1 MNCFLF
7 YSILF
12 YLSYV
17 LANEFDLICPTPR
30 RLLLVNRVPSGSI
43 DEKKSSPPKYARS
56 GLHEPMSSV
65 YIRPKTAHEHKERS
79 YSHLLK
85 SKDKKSH
92 EHRNKSS
99 GSKKKKHSEKKVN
112 VTATTTTAVKT
123 RGLVAVKSTELER
136 CRALLHIDSIPTSI
150 PPIIKE
156 DQTKSETPKKIKDKV
171 KEPSEKKSKEEK
183 SNNKKT
189 KEVKETK
196 EERRTEESSTRIPT
210 STSPPP
216 PSPPPPT
223 KSKREKTT
231 TTTVSPSIV
240 VEEDEI
246 LPNDDLP
253 LGSNHSMVDRAIHFV
268 KNIFQLS
275 DDILEIPVT
284 PKTSSIPNQPD
295 QNDIEENTHRSR
307 KLLSIEEDHYQA
319 VHFSS
324 RRLLATKSSN
334 KKSKSK
340 TTTTTSV
347 QTKPKVGWAYRYRIS
362 RYLAAQKMQN
372 TRRKPVEKKIVKG
385 KSRRQNRY
393 T

>member
-1 MNCFLF
+1 MFIF
-7 YSILF
+7 Q
-12 YLSYV
+12 
-17 LANEFDLICPTPR
+17 FDLICPTPR
-30 RLLLVNRVPSGSI
+30 RLLLVNRVSSGSI
-43 DEKKSSPPKYARS
+43 DEKKSSPPKYSRS
-56 GLHEPMSSV
+56 GLHEPTSSV

-112 VTATTTTAVKT
+112 VTATTITAVKT

-150 PPIIKE
+150 PPIVKE
-156 DQTKSETPKKIKDKV
+156 DQTKIESPKKIKDKV
-171 KEPSEKKSKEEK
+171 KESSEKKPKEEK
-183 SNNKKT
+183 PNNKKT

-216 PSPPPPT
+216 PSKT
-223 KSKREKTT
+223 KREKTT
-231 TTTVSPSIV
+231 TTTVSPSVV

-246 LPNDDLP
+246 LSNDDLP

-284 PKTSSIPNQPD
+284 PKSSSISKQPD
-295 QNDIEENTHRSR
+295 QDDIEENTHRSR

-340 TTTTTSV
+340 TTTTTTSV

-372 TRRKPVEKKIVKG
+372 TRRKPFEKKIVKG

-393 T
+393 A

>member
-1 MNCFLF
+1 M
-7 YSILF
+7 
-12 YLSYV
+12 
-17 LANEFDLICPTPR
+17 ICPTPR

-43 DEKKSSPPKYARS
+43 DEKKSSPPKYSRS
-56 GLHEPMSSV
+56 GLHEPTSSI
-65 YIRPKTAHEHKERS
+65 YIRPKTSHEHKERS

-85 SKDKKSH
+85 TKEKKSH
-92 EHRNKSS
+92 ENRNKSS
-99 GSKKKKHSEKKVN
+99 GSKKKKHAEKKVN

-123 RGLVAVKSTELER
+123 HGLVAVKSSELER

-150 PPIIKE
+150 PPIVKE
-156 DQTKSETPKKIKDKV
+156 NKTKSETPKKLKDKV
-171 KEPSEKKSKEEK
+171 KEKTTEKKSKDKILPIEEK
-183 SNNKKT
+183 STNKKT
-189 KEVKETK
+189 KEVKEPK

-216 PSPPPPT
+216 IKT
-223 KSKREKTT
+223 KREKTT

-240 VEEDEI
+240 IEEDEI
-246 LPNDDLP
+246 LPNDDLSS
-253 LGSNHSMVDRAIHFV
+253 GSNHSMVDRAIHFV

-284 PKTSSIPNQPD
+284 PKPSSIRNHPD
-295 QNDIEENTHRSR
+295 QDDIEENIHRSR

-324 RRLLATKSSN
+324 RRLLVAKSSN

-340 TTTTTSV
+340 TTTTTTSV

-362 RYLAAQKMQN
+362 RYLAAQKVQN
-372 TRRKPVEKKIVKG
+372 TRRKPVEKKIVKR
-385 KSRRQNRY
+385 KSHRQNRNP
-393 T
+393 